1 MLDTLQRVTT
11 PEGIELNLQPAG
23 PAPRALA
30 WMLDLLWRYALLI
43 GLSMLL
49 LPLGEVGVGLFLISW
64 FALEWLVPAA
74 LEVHFE
80 GATPGKKALGLMVV
94 RDDGAPVGWG
104 EALTRN
110 LLRFADFLPFG
121 YFGGLLSMIGSKG
134 FKRLGDHAAGTVV
147 VYRPPPSVQLVVPLE
162 APQPP
167 PVGIDLEGRR
177 AILDFA
183 ERSTRLTPE
192 RAEEIAAVLV
202 AKIGMLAHES
212 PAQRLIAVANHLLG
226 KRAGED
232 SAAHASA

>member
-11 PEGIELNLQPAG
+11 PEGIELNLHPAG

-43 GLSMLL
+43 GLSMVL
-49 LPLGEVGVGLFLISW
+49 LPLRDIGVGIFLICW

-80 GATPGKKALGLMVV
+80 GATPGKKALGLMVL
-94 RDDGAPVGWG
+94 RDDGAPVGWS

-110 LLRFADFLPFG
+110 LLRFADFLPFAYLG
-121 YFGGLLSMIGSKG
+121 ALLSMLGSRG

-147 VYRPPPSVQLVVPLE
+147 VYRPPPAVQLVVPQQSPH
-162 APQPP
+162 APPA
-167 PVGIDLEGRR
+167 GIDLEGRR

-183 ERSTRLTPE
+183 ERSPRLTPQ
-192 RAEEIAAVLV
+192 RAEEIAAVL
-202 AKIGMLAHES
+202 AGRLALGHES
-212 PAQRLIAVANHLLG
+212 PARHLLGVANHLLG
-226 KRAGED
+226 RRESEATT
-232 SAAHASA
+232 AHAAA

>member
-49 LPLGEVGVGLFLISW
+49 IPLQEIGVGLFLISW

-80 GATPGKKALGLMVV
+80 GATPGKKALGLMVL
-94 RDDGAPVGWG
+94 RDDGAPVGWS

-110 LLRFADFLPFG
+110 LLRFADFLPFAYLG
-121 YFGGLLSMIGSKG
+121 ALLSMIGSPG
-134 FKRLGDHAAGTVV
+134 FKRLGDHAAGTIV
-147 VYRPPPSVQLVVPLE
+147 VYRPPPADPLAVPLRPPH
-162 APQPP
+162 APPA
-167 PVGIDLEGRR
+167 GIDLEGRR

-183 ERSTRLTPE
+183 ERSPRLTPQ
-192 RAEEIAAVLV
+192 RAEEIAAVL
-202 AKIGMLAHES
+202 ADRLAHGHES
-212 PAQRLIAVANHLLG
+212 PALHLIGVANHLLG
-226 KRAGED
+226 RREPEATT
-232 SAAHASA
+232 AHAAA